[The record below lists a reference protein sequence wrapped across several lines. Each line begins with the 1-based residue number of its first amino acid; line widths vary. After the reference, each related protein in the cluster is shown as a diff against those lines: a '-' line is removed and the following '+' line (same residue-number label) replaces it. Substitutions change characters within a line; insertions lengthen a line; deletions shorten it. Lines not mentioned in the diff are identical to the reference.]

1 MTNKLPEKLSAL
13 RRYFSFAQLDVA
25 SKIGVPV
32 SEYMKWENGNSVCS
46 IEVLRR
52 IAKLYDVD
60 VQDLFINDRE
70 LKMPDVELPY
80 ASVEIP
86 FVEQTKVEE
95 ENENLMQ
102 AQDDYDA
109 YDDDIETTKE
119 IGTEE
124 DLGKT
129 RVIGT
134 DTLQATTIMK
144 IQDEPKASSSNKNTS
159 KNKSKKTDPKKL
171 GIIIGSA
178 VVVVALVIFL
188 VTRLFGGSSESSL
201 SVSSEKRVVSA
212 DTYSAYITNKGK
224 LVTSGSTPTLSDFE
238 DIVQIDTDGS
248 TLFALKKN
256 GTVLS
261 TSSLPSEVSK
271 WKNITSIAMSETHYV
286 GVKESGEVVCSG
298 SDSACKVDD
307 WKDISKVY
315 AGDDFT
321 IGITTGGRI
330 EASGNLDIKDTL
342 TGLSGI
348 KNVSIGD
355 NEIAVLFTSGK
366 VNTYSLTGGT
376 STNTSAWSNISA
388 VAVGKD
394 YVVGLTDKET
404 VVVATTDDD
413 LTKETSKWAGIKY
426 IAANGNTIIAVNSS
440 DQIIGA
446 GDNTYNQYTNLSDV
460 TPTPTTTSTT
470 LPALSSVQNIKFNVS
485 STGVTINWD
494 TVLNASY
501 YEVSVNTSP
510 TEIKIKSASNSASV
524 GVDKLKDGQT
534 YKVTIVAYPK
544 DTEQYSASTAT
555 SIDYVYSALVKKLS
569 APTNVKYTLSGKT
582 FTFTWDAV
590 ENATS
595 YTFAIGTWEQ
605 ETTSTTITVDASSM
619 TNGASETAYLSAK
632 SSDSKYSESD
642 ATSIKFT
649 YTAPATPLATPTIT
663 SKNVNIESGD
673 LTITWTK
680 DAYASNYSI
689 TVGDKQFT
697 SDSGTLVIKADQLS
711 NNTEYRIVI
720 TANPKDTNNYS
731 ASTYEENYKYEYT
744 TVVTPEPTSTT
755 DSEG

>member
-1 MTNKLPEKLSAL
+1 MTNKLPEKLSSL

-46 IEVLRR
+46 YEVLKR
-52 IAKLYDVD
+52 IAKLYDID
-60 VQDLFINDRE
+60 VQDLFLNDRE

-80 ASVEIP
+80 ASVQIP
-86 FVEQTKVEE
+86 FVEQTRVEE
-95 ENENLMQ
+95 ENQSYMNN
-102 AQDDYDA
+102 QDDDSY
-109 YDDDIETTKE
+109 DDIEETKE
-119 IGTEE
+119 LDETG
-124 DLGKT
+124 DLEKT
-129 RVIGT
+129 RVIGS

-144 IQDEPKASSSNKNTS
+144 IQDEPKASTSNKNTTKDTKK
-159 KNKSKKTDPKKL
+159 KNDPKKL
-171 GIIIGSA
+171 GFIIGGA
-178 VVVVALVIFL
+178 VVAIILVVILVMN
-188 VTRLFGGSSESSL
+188 LFGKSDETSL

-212 DTYSAYITNKGK
+212 KTYSAYITNKGK
-224 LVTSGSTPTLSDFE
+224 LVTSGSTPSLTDFDDVVE
-238 DIVQIDTDGS
+238 IDTDGS
-248 TLFALKKN
+248 TLLALKKN
-256 GTVLS
+256 GTVIS

-271 WKNITSIAMSETHYV
+271 WKNIKDIAISSTHYV
-286 GVKESGEVVCSG
+286 GVKDSGEVVCSG
-298 SDSACKVDD
+298 SDTACKVDD
-307 WKDISKVY
+307 WNNITKVY
-315 AGDDFT
+315 AGDDYT
-321 IGITTGGRI
+321 IAIDTSGRI
-330 EASGNLDIKDTL
+330 QVSGNLSIKDTL
-342 TGLSGI
+342 EGLSGI

-355 NEIAVLFTSGK
+355 SEIAVLFTSGK

-376 STNTSAWSNISA
+376 STNTTAWSNISQ

-404 VVVATTDDD
+404 VVVATTNDD
-413 LTKETSKWAGIKY
+413 LTKETSKWAGVKY
-426 IAANGNTIIAVNSS
+426 VAACDSTIIAVNSS

-446 GDNTYNQYTNLSDV
+446 GDNTFNQYNKV
-460 TPTPTTTSTT
+460 NEATPTPTATASASE
-470 LPALSSVQNIKFNVS
+470 ALSSVQNIKFNVS

-510 TEIKIKSASNSASV
+510 NEIKIKSASNSASV
-524 GVDKLKDGQT
+524 GTDKLTDGQT
-534 YKVTIVAYPK
+534 YKVTIIAYPK
-544 DTEQYSASTAT
+544 DTDKYSASTAT
-555 SIDYVYSALVKKLS
+555 TIDYVYSALVKKLD
-569 APTNVKYTLSGKT
+569 APKNVKYTLTDKT

-595 YTFAIGTWEQ
+595 YTFTVGTYEQ
-605 ETTSTTITVDASSM
+605 EVTSTTATLDASSM
-619 TNGASETAYLSAK
+619 TNGASDTAYISAK
-632 SSDSKYSESD
+632 SSDTKYSESD

-649 YTAPATPLATPTIT
+649 YTAPTTPLTTPTIT

-720 TANPKDTNNYS
+720 TANPADANNYS
-731 ASTYEENYKYEYT
+731 ATTYEENYKYEFT
-744 TVVTPEPTSTT
+744 KASTPEPTNNST
-755 DSEG
+755 EG

>member
-1 MTNKLPEKLSAL
+1 MTNKLPEKLSSL

-46 IEVLRR
+46 IEVLKR
-52 IAKLYDVD
+52 IAKLYDID
-60 VQDLFINDRE
+60 VQDLFLNDRE

-80 ASVEIP
+80 ASVQIP
-86 FVEQTKVEE
+86 FVEQTQVEE
-95 ENENLMQ
+95 ENQSYMLN
-102 AQDDYDA
+102 QDEDT
-109 YDDDIETTKE
+109 YDDVEETKE
-119 IGTEE
+119 LDETE

-129 RVIGT
+129 RVIGS

-144 IQDEPKASSSNKNTS
+144 IQDEPKASTSNKNTT
-159 KNKSKKTDPKKL
+159 KNTKKKNDPKKL
-171 GIIIGSA
+171 GLMIGGA
-178 VVVVALVIFL
+178 VLAVILVVVLVMN
-188 VTRLFGGSSESSL
+188 LFGKSSETSL

-212 DTYSAYITNKGK
+212 KTYSAYITNKGK
-224 LVTSGSTPTLSDFE
+224 LVTSGSTPTLTDFDDVVE
-238 DIVQIDTDGS
+238 IDTDGS
-248 TLFALKKN
+248 TLLALKKN
-256 GTVLS
+256 GTVIS
-261 TSSLPSEVSK
+261 SSSLPSEVSK
-271 WKNITSIAMSETHYV
+271 WKNIKDIAMSSTHYV

-298 SDSACKVDD
+298 SDTACKVED
-307 WKDISKVY
+307 WSNISKVY
-315 AGDDFT
+315 AGDDYT
-321 IGITTGGRI
+321 IAIDTSGRI
-330 EASGNLDIKDTL
+330 QVSGSLSIKDTL
-342 TGLSGI
+342 EGLSGI

-355 NEIAVLFTSGK
+355 SEIAVLFTSGK

-376 STNTSAWSNISA
+376 STNTTAWSSISQ

-404 VVVATTDDD
+404 VVVATTNDT
-413 LTKETSKWAGIKY
+413 LTKETSKWAGVKY
-426 IAANGNTIIAVNSS
+426 IGACDNTIIAINSN

-446 GDNTYNQYTNLSDV
+446 GDNTFNQYTDV
-460 TPTPTTTSTT
+460 TETTPTPSATASASV
-470 LPALSSVQNIKFNVS
+470 ALSSVQNIKFNVS
-485 STGVTINWD
+485 STGVAINWD

-510 TEIKIKSASNSASV
+510 NEIKIKSASNSASI
-524 GVDKLKDGQT
+524 GTDKLTDGQT
-534 YKVTIVAYPK
+534 YKVTVIAYPK
-544 DTEQYSASTAT
+544 DTDKYSASSSTT
-555 SIDYVYSALVKKLS
+555 VDYVYSALVKKLE
-569 APTNVKYTLSGKT
+569 APKNVKYTLNGKT

-595 YTFAIGTWEQ
+595 YTFTVGTYEQ
-605 ETTSTTITVDASSM
+605 EITSTTVNLDASSM
-619 TNGASETAYLSAK
+619 SNGASETAYISAK

-731 ASTYEENYKYEYT
+731 ASTYEENYKYEFT
-744 TVVTPEPTSTT
+744 KAPTPEPTETSTT
-755 DSEG
+755 EG